1 MAETIY
7 NASSCS
13 LVSKLDPKGS
23 QGKYKYAGI
32 TDRINAYNA
41 KKIHVLNGDINLID
55 PVLLGRYTALIL
67 DKGVVGNITYGY
79 RSFKEQEEIFFNH
92 GGTKD
97 SKGNYIKPSV
107 WKGGEVATP
116 GSSCHE
122 YGLAIDT
129 ADEAIQSLSNT
140 TLAIYGL
147 IKNISSES
155 WHIQAIE
162 HANLSVSQ
170 RADESPTGLDV
181 SSSISNAKKSGD
193 GKTLAMPASQI
204 IHDFKSKLL
213 SRGFHRHMINGM
225 LGTVEKECKFIAQES
240 DLYYTSTASIKAN
253 FGDGQNNNYRGGYT
267 ELVKNP
273 KALAN
278 ALIDGAWNYRG
289 RGYVQIMGKATYNA
303 VNTRLPKYM
312 ANAPNIIDNPDKVI
326 TDYQTALWSAICVL
340 EFNLNQI
347 GEIASLNGSNGKA
360 GVSGLINAC
369 NSSPGITLEHVSWY
383 IAAAILG
390 PGIVGSGKTPQ
401 EQFSKI
407 ANSYMT
413 DIKERAKNAYF
424 YHTIYDII

>member
-1 MAETIY
+1 MSNQY
-7 NASSCS
+7 Y
-13 LVSKLDPKGS
+13 KGS
-23 QGKYKYAGI
+23 CNLLSKFDGKGELGKFKYA
-32 TDRINAYNA
+32 DEDQRIAAYKA
-41 KKIHVLNGDINLID
+41 GKIHVLNGNINLID
-55 PVLLGRYTALIL
+55 PVLLGRYTALVL
-67 DKGVVGNITYGY
+67 DQGVVGNITYGY
-79 RSFKEQEEIFFNH
+79 RSFKEQEDIFFNH

-97 SKGNYIKPSV
+97 TKGNYVKPSV

-116 GSSCHE
+116 GSSYHE

-129 ADEAIQSLSNT
+129 ADEAIRSIKNDSH
-140 TLAIYGL
+140 TLELYGL
-147 IKNISSES
+147 SKPMASENWHFQLIECTSSEVAKRKE
-155 WHIQAIE
+155 QA
-162 HANLSVSQ
+162 
-170 RADESPTGLDV
+170 PTGLDI
-181 SSSISNAKKSGD
+181 SSSISNAKKTG
-193 GKTLAMPASQI
+193 GKTLDMPTAQI
-204 IHDFKSKLL
+204 IHDFKTKLL
-213 SRGFHRHMINGM
+213 SRDFHRHMINGM
-225 LGTVEKECKFIAQES
+225 LGTIEKECKFVAQES
-240 DLYYTSTASIKAN
+240 DLYYTSTGGIKAN
-253 FGDGQNNNYRGGYT
+253 FGDGQKNNYRGGYT

-278 ALIDGAWNYRG
+278 ALIDGGWYFRG

-312 ANAPNIIDNPDKVI
+312 TNAPNIIDTPDKVI

-347 GEIASLNGSNGKA
+347 GEIASLNGSKGKA
-360 GVSGLINAC
+360 GVAGLINAC

-413 DIKERAKNAYF
+413 DIKERAENAKF
-424 YHTIYDII
+424 YHKIYDII